1 MVWNLL
7 FLFLNKK
14 FKNLRKKYLKYF
26 LIFLHSYRY
35 RFSRMS
41 LKTGSKG
48 EKKPKRWSFK
58 EKQNQFY
65 GENILVKKDS

>member
-48 EKKPKRWSFK
+48 EKNLNDDHSKKNKISFMVRT
-58 EKQNQFY
+58 FW
-65 GENILVKKDS
+65 

>member
-48 EKKPKRWSFK
+48 EKT
-58 EKQNQFY
+58 
-65 GENILVKKDS
+65 